1 MASWFNM
8 KLKGVACRTFPLTPT
23 DMRPNSKVINAF
35 TLIELLVVIAIIAI
49 LAALLLPALAS
60 GKREAQS
67 AACKGN
73 LRQIGLAFKLYVN
86 DFQKYPLYAE
96 GSLSSYILWEN
107 KVLRYS
113 VNSSNLFVC
122 PAMKGAKWTNS
133 PPLSPRS
140 PSYGYNGAGT
150 GQYPPTAPSLG
161 LDGSPSESRP
171 TPLNENSVKVPSD
184 MIEVAD
190 NTPKTGGRDNDL
202 DDLFSTNL
210 LVELEPRHMQGENV
224 VFCDD
229 HVEYDK
235 HLAWL
240 EKSDLARRRWNNDY
254 APHPE
259 TWVYDP

>member
-1 MASWFNM
+1 M
-8 KLKGVACRTFPLTPT
+8 KFGGVVWRAFFLNPIDMSIRTKVTKG
-23 DMRPNSKVINAF
+23 F

-49 LAALLLPALAS
+49 LAALLLPALAN

-73 LRQIGLAFKLYVN
+73 LRQIGLAFRLYVT
-86 DFQKYPLYAE
+86 DFQMYPLYAE
-96 GSLSSYILWEN
+96 GSLSSYALWEN
-107 KVLRYS
+107 KVLRFTM
-113 VNSSNLFVC
+113 NSSNLFVC
-122 PAMKGAKWTNS
+122 PAMKGAKWTNN
-133 PPLSPRS
+133 PPLSPRN

-150 GQYPPTAPSLG
+150 GQYPSTGLALG

-171 TPLNENSVKVPSD
+171 TPLNENSVKAPSD

-190 NTPKTGGRDNDL
+190 NTPKTGGKDNDL

-210 LVELEPRHMQGENV
+210 LVELEPRHNQGENV

-235 HLAWL
+235 HVAWL
-240 EKSDLARRRWNNDY
+240 EKSDLARRRWNNDN

-259 TWVYDP
+259 TWIYDP